1 MHSNDLEPAIQD
13 EESFRTAVTDF
24 LKENCE
30 QIGDSESTLE
40 DDPDRVGECKNFQKE
55 LFKAGLAALPY
66 SKEYGGGG
74 LTRKHQELFA
84 EIARDWRLPNGP
96 LYISHGMCLPML
108 DQYGTEEQ
116 KTLL

>member
-40 DDPDRVGECKNFQKE
+40 DDPDLGKPPDIFTFASNGHTSEKMLRETYLLAIDREKVAIKTQK
-55 LFKAGLAALPY
+55 KIKPSSY
-66 SKEYGGGG
+66 SMIK
-74 LTRKHQELFA
+74 RA
-84 EIARDWRLPNGP
+84 
-96 LYISHGMCLPML
+96 SL
-108 DQYGTEEQ
+108 D
-116 KTLL
+116 LD

>member
-40 DDPDRVGECKNFQKE
+40 AVSYTH
-55 LFKAGLAALPY
+55 LTLPTIC
-66 SKEYGGGG
+66 SV
-74 LTRKHQELFA
+74 
-84 EIARDWRLPNGP
+84 
-96 LYISHGMCLPML
+96 
-108 DQYGTEEQ
+108 
-116 KTLL
+116 